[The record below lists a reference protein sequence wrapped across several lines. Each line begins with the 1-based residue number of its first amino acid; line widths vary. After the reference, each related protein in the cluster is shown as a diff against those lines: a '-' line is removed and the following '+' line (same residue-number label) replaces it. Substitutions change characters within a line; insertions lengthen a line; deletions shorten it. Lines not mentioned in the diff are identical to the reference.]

1 MKLKCLICGKRFNH
15 LGSHIWHRH
24 KITAREYKEE
34 FGLPYKMALISTEVK
49 LKKQDAFEKDREKYL
64 ANIINNKK
72 WQFKK
77 GKSGIRRISQRER
90 EVTLER
96 ILKYN
101 KKRKTKKIQPIWCS
115 LPRTLSRCRFY
126 CRTKKNGSRGKR
138 VKGLYL

>member
-64 ANIINNKK
+64 VNIINNKK

-90 EVTLER
+90 MEIFIIILLFLAIFDSNTRNEELEE
-96 ILKYN
+96 
-101 KKRKTKKIQPIWCS
+101 KIEELEEENDAYIE
-115 LPRTLSRCRFY
+115 FE
-126 CRTKKNGSRGKR
+126 
-138 VKGLYL
+138 